1 MRAVLSVLFAVL
13 LLGAGGAC
21 AKSAAYQM
29 AAPAP
34 WVLPVSA
41 IHAPAA
47 TPLVP
52 LGGVAYVLRDYQ
64 VRVEERGKTLYFHSA
79 QQALDGQGVE
89 KVANVSINFDP
100 SYQSLTLHAINV
112 IRDGTVIPKLGRA
125 KINVLQRET
134 ELDYLIY
141 DGTMTASALL
151 DDIRIGDIV
160 EYAFSLVGSNPV
172 FQNKFSGSAEL
183 EWSVPVEHAF
193 VRLLVPK
200 ERRIGITPHNTTLKA
215 SVLDAGNH
223 LDYRWERRN
232 IPGQRLDR
240 DTPDWHNPYGSLQW
254 TEFPDWPAVV
264 RWALPLYEP
273 AKNPGAP
280 LQAEIARIRGEYPAA
295 AGRVAAV
302 LKWVQR
308 EIRYMGIEVGPGSHA
323 PTAPDTV
330 FQRRFGDCKDKALL
344 TVTMLHA
351 LGIDAV
357 PALVNTGAKKGVASL
372 APTPTAFNHVLVRVR
387 LDGRQYWLDPT
398 RPLQQGDLEHL
409 YQPDYDYAL
418 VLDSESK
425 GLALMA
431 QPFKGLKT
439 VRAVFD
445 SSAGTDGPAS
455 YTVTT
460 TVRGSGADRLRMQL
474 ANNKAEMVT
483 QYQNYYAHNY
493 DGIRPARAFETSD
506 DSAGN
511 ALTTVESY
519 YIPGL
524 WKNSKK
530 GNRRQAEIESSDIEA
545 PLKAPYAIG
554 RSSPLQLEYPNDI
567 TEITEVLLPHSWNI
581 QPGRTEVKDPAFAFS
596 YEVSRGKDDKSVI
609 ITARYLALRDHVLP
623 GDMGNYAAHL
633 KQARA
638 AVGYRLFTGGNSAS
652 ADVRAVSLV
661 GPEAAL
667 PQRVIALARPLLVG
681 VLLLSAWT
689 VLGIRM
695 LRSPAA
701 HHDVNRRLLLSI
713 IVISATLAVFLL
725 PNIDLRETLPVA
737 AVLLAVTVAYLLS
750 TIPQVPAT
758 HKAFRLANRC
768 YQARNNTAPLVVR
781 SIVRRA
787 LPLIGWFAIATV
799 LARLLT
805 GR

>member
-1 MRAVLSVLFAVL
+1 MRAVLSALFGVLFFC
-13 LLGAGGAC
+13 AGGAY
-21 AKSAAYQM
+21 AKSGAYQTG
-29 AAPAP
+29 APAP

-47 TPLVP
+47 TPLTP

-100 SYQSLTLHAINV
+100 SYQSLILHAINV
-112 IRDGTVIPKLGRA
+112 IRDGRVIPKLGA
-125 KINVLQRET
+125 GKINVLQRET

-172 FQNKFSGSAEL
+172 FQNKFSGSADL

-193 VRLLVPK
+193 VRLLAPK
-200 ERRIGITPHNTTLKA
+200 ERRIVITPHNTTLKA
-215 SVLDAGNH
+215 SVLDAGNY

-232 IPGQRLDR
+232 LPELRLDR
-240 DTPDWHNPYGSLQW
+240 DTPGWHNPYGSLQW
-254 TEFPDWPAVV
+254 SEFPDWPAVV

-273 AKNPGAP
+273 AQNPGAP
-280 LQAEIARIRGEYPAA
+280 LQAEIARIRGDHPQPAD
-295 AGRVAAV
+295 RVAAV

-308 EIRYMGIEVGPGSHA
+308 EVRYMGIEVGPGSHA

-344 TVTMLHA
+344 TITMLHA

-357 PALVNTGAKKGVASL
+357 PALVNTSEKKTVASL

-398 RPLQQGDLEHL
+398 RPLQHGDLEHL

-418 VLDSESK
+418 VLEPGSK

-431 QPFKGLKT
+431 QPFAGRKT

-474 ANNKAEMVT
+474 ASNKAELVT

-493 DGIRPARAFETSD
+493 DGLRTAREFETSD

-519 YIPGL
+519 YIPAL

-530 GNRRQAEIESSDIEA
+530 GNRRLAEIESSEIEA
-545 PLKAPYAIG
+545 PLKAPQAIG
-554 RSSPLQLEYPNDI
+554 RISPLQLEYPNEI
-567 TEITEVLLPHSWNI
+567 TEITEVLLPHRWNI
-581 QPGRTEVKDPAFAFS
+581 HPGKTEVKDPAFEFS

-609 ITARYLALRDHVLP
+609 LTARYVALRDHVLP

-638 AVGYRLFTGGNSAS
+638 AVGYRLSTGGDPAG
-652 ADVRAVSLV
+652 ADVRAVSFV
-661 GPEAAL
+661 GQEAAL
-667 PQRVIALARPLLVG
+667 PQRLKAQSKPLLMG

-695 LRSPAA
+695 FRSPAA
-701 HHDVNRRLLLSI
+701 HHEVNRRLLLSA
-713 IVISATLAVFLL
+713 IVISATLTALRL
-725 PNIDLRETLPVA
+725 PNIDLREALPVA
-737 AVLLAVTVAYLLS
+737 AVVLAMTVSYLLS

-758 HKAFRLANRC
+758 HRAYRLAHRC
-768 YQARNNTAPLVVR
+768 YQARNNTAPLVAR
-781 SIVRRA
+781 AIVRKA
-787 LPLIGWFAIATV
+787 LPLIGWFAIATAV
-799 LARLLT
+799 AKLLT